1 MSKFW
6 LFCQFCATRI
16 IYIYVF
22 ITQTYLKQKQIFFI
36 VRQGTYFTTR
46 KLSIGLRKSASVL
59 NDNLRRNMANHGNP
73 RLTCCVYVCVYEC
86 ICAYWIYMV
95 LFGDIP
101 NHSTSWSVENLWG
114 ADVDTIFSSV
124 YKWDSQWDNRKW
136 LDMDQITDHSPP
148 GWSSGPVHK
157 RLAMANMLVT
167 YAMFWCW
174 PHGCAFQLVYFVNIF
189 VVSGLSELP
198 KMFGMLMQLMQF
210 ITSKTYPHTRVATR
224 QGEAPHW
231 FITPLI
237 IVN

>member
-73 RLTCCVYVCVYEC
+73 RLTCCVYVCVYDC

-174 PHGCAFQLVYFVNIF
+174 PHGCAFQLVYQWPC
-189 VVSGLSELP
+189 LSIYSLYLGYQNYQRCLECLCSLCNSSHLKHIP
-198 KMFGMLMQLMQF
+198 ILVLLHDKVKPRIDL
-210 ITSKTYPHTRVATR
+210 
-224 QGEAPHW
+224 
-231 FITPLI
+231 
-237 IVN
+237 